1 MKQKNDPLDWNAD
14 HIHTNF
20 RHVYEHLRNAGYF
33 IEVLGQP
40 YTCFDA
46 SLYGNSNF
54 LFFFFYYCVS
64 GTLLIVDPEEEFF
77 AEEISKL
84 HNDVAN
90 KSLSLIVFADWYN
103 VSVMR
108 RVQFFDENTRQWYKN
123 FEEEF
128 LWF

>member
-20 RHVYEHLRNAGYF
+20 RPVYEHLRNAGYF

-46 SLYGNSNF
+46 SLYGKKK
-54 LFFFFYYCVS
+54 VS
-64 GTLLIVDPEEEFF
+64 VQRIWSLINHCNLGTLLIIDPEEEFF

-84 HNDVAN
+84 HNDIVN

-103 VSVMR
+103 VSVMK
-108 RVQFFDENTRQWYKN
+108 RVQFFDENTRQW
-123 FEEEF
+123 
-128 LWF
+128 